1 MIWFLVSIE
10 EEITKG
16 NTLEEVNS
24 NSKLQAWGWSVPSG
38 SLDRNT
44 VVKLN
49 PSNTTQ
55 LKGQP
60 KPIGKSE
67 VLGHLIEISL
77 QIAGEPKVADVTSCY
92 EHMGLDGDLQRD
104 L

>member
-1 MIWFLVSIE
+1 MSQPSQTISPIVFTFHIL
-10 EEITKG
+10 
-16 NTLEEVNS
+16 

-49 PSNTTQ
+49 PSNTTK

-77 QIAGEPKVADVTSCY
+77 QIAGEAKVADVTSCY
-92 EHMGLDGDLQRD
+92 EHMGLQQVSIAIPC
-104 L
+104 